1 MQVTAAVLVMIGE
14 ATISLCT
21 AGTQL
26 CVGQRGVHCVKRA
39 SKHKVFSDPYFL
51 VFSSNTGK

>member
-1 MQVTAAVLVMIGE
+1 MTAAVLVMIGE

>member
-1 MQVTAAVLVMIGE
+1 MTAAVLVMIGE
-14 ATISLCT
+14 ATITLCT

-39 SKHKVFSDPYFL
+39 SKHKVFSGPYFF
-51 VFSSNTGK
+51 VFGSNTGK